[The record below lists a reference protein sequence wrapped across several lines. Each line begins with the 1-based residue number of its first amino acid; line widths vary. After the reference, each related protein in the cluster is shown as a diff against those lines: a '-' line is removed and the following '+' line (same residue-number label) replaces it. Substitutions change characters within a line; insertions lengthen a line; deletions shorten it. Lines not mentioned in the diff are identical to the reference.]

1 MYIGLIAKRYAS
13 ALLEFASLQGQADL
27 VYDQARE
34 LIKYFQTNPKIKA
47 EIASPV
53 ISSKI
58 KSGIILGGVKGVCSA
73 FERFIAMVINHKRE
87 EHLLFML
94 SSFTQ
99 LYEKENGIAN
109 VTLTVAAPVGEEIVG
124 GVGEIVRKNIGCKS
138 VQMESRVDERL
149 IGGFTLRIA
158 DRQMD
163 ASVTRELA
171 DLKRILMGK
180 L

>member
-1 MYIGLIAKRYAS
+1 
-13 ALLEFASLQGQADL
+13 
-27 VYDQARE
+27 
-34 LIKYFQTNPKIKA
+34 
-47 EIASPV
+47 
-53 ISSKI
+53 
-58 KSGIILGGVKGVCSA
+58 
-73 FERFIAMVINHKRE
+73 
-87 EHLLFML
+87 ML

-163 ASVTRELA
+163 ASVARELA
-171 DLKRILMGK
+171 DLKRILLGK

>member
-13 ALLEFASLQGQADL
+13 ALLEFASGQGQADL
-27 VYDQARE
+27 VYNQARE
-34 LIKYFQTNPKIKA
+34 LIRYFQTNPKIKA

-58 KSGIILGGVKGVCSA
+58 KKGILLGGVKDICST
-73 FERFIAMVINHKRE
+73 FERFIVMVINHGRE

-94 SSFTQ
+94 SSYTQ

-109 VTLTVAAPVGEEIVG
+109 VTLTVAAPVGDEIVG
-124 GVGEIVRKNIGCKS
+124 GVGEIVRKNIGSKS

-163 ASVTRELA
+163 ASVARELA
-171 DLKRILMGK
+171 DLKRILLGK